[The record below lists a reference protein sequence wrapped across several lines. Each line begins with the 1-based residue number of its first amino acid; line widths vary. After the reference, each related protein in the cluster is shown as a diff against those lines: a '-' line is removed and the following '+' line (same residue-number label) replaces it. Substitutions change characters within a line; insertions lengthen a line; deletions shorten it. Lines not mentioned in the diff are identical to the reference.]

1 MPIID
6 LNNALVSHILTGS
19 HCFVTAA
26 GYVGPKFRMDHDIS
40 LLVPEVWARME
51 VHERAPQYL
60 KDNNFL
66 EQLEDFEYQGKMV
79 PASRLGWRITDHF
92 VRTFFGI
99 VFDNPND
106 LFSAEM
112 LRPELQ
118 SMEAFVDGID
128 NIVSAQ
134 QKVAE
139 NYFRD
144 GGIDLACPP
153 LRALL
158 HIMRDG
164 HFEGSD
170 INAPAVRD
178 LFTREHLMASDWYAA
193 RLRAQQT
200 LDTRAWARHIAY
212 LETLLHEAA
221 PLDEAQRRPL
231 GSRLQRAH
239 AELKK
244 AESEDYVAS
253 LHGFLGADPAVLC
266 LSCS

>member
-1 MPIID
+1 MPIVD
-6 LNNALVSHILTGS
+6 LNNALVSHVLTGS

-51 VHERAPQYL
+51 VHERDPQFL
-60 KDNNFL
+60 LENNFL
-66 EQLEDFEYQGKMV
+66 ERLEDFEYEGKVV
-79 PASRLGWRITDHF
+79 PASRLGCRITAHF

-106 LFSAEM
+106 LFSREM
-112 LRPELQ
+112 LRPETQ
-118 SMEAFVDGID
+118 DMAAFVDGID

-164 HFEGSD
+164 HFEGAD
-170 INAPAVRD
+170 ITDPAHPGPVQPR
-178 LFTREHLMASDWYAA
+178 ASDGERLVRRAA
-193 RLRAQQT
+193 AYSADAGHMRLVTAHR
-200 LDTRAWARHIAY
+200 LSGGP
-212 LETLLHEAA
+212 A
-221 PLDEAQRRPL
+221 PRGRTA
-231 GSRLQRAH
+231 
-239 AELKK
+239 
-244 AESEDYVAS
+244 
-253 LHGFLGADPAVLC
+253 
-266 LSCS
+266 

>member
-1 MPIID
+1 M
-6 LNNALVSHILTGS
+6 
-19 HCFVTAA
+19 
-26 GYVGPKFRMDHDIS
+26 
-40 LLVPEVWARME
+40 
-51 VHERAPQYL
+51 
-60 KDNNFL
+60 DNNYL
-66 EQLEDFEYQGKMV
+66 EKLEDFEYEGKIV
-79 PASRLGWRITDHF
+79 PASRLGCRITAHF

-118 SMEAFVDGID
+118 DMASFVDGID

-134 QKVAE
+134 KNVAE

-164 HFEGSD
+164 QFEGKD
-170 INAPAVRD
+170 INDPAIRG
-178 LFTREHLMASDWYAA
+178 LFTREHLMASDWYAE
-193 RLRAQQT
+193 RLRTQQT
-200 LDTRAWARHIAY
+200 LDIRAWSRHIAY

-244 AESEDYVAS
+244 AESEDYVGTLS
-253 LHGFLGADPAVLC
+253 GFLGADPSVVPC
-266 LSCS
+266 P